1 MYSKMTSFKKKDLSA
16 NYVNWAVWSDLESI
30 CNDYKLNQRK
40 EQETEFF
47 VDMILININC
57 DLKLPLNKIAYSD
70 NIIMGITKPCTQ
82 LHPAP
87 STSTQLPERALT
99 IFEPKY
105 HTELGN
111 FSKFRPKISK
121 LSILTKNWHT
131 W

>member
-1 MYSKMTSFKKKDLSA
+1 MYSKTTSFKKKDLSA
-16 NYVNWAVWSDLESI
+16 NYVNLAIWSDLESI

-47 VDMILININC
+47 VDVILININC
-57 DLKLPLNKIAYSD
+57 DLKLLLNKIAYSD

-87 STSTQLPERALT
+87 STSTQLTGRALT
-99 IFEPKY
+99 IFKPKY

-111 FSKFRPKISK
+111 LGRKYQSYPF
-121 LSILTKNWHT
+121 
-131 W
+131 